1 MTAARTTPPTHD
13 AATAAVQA
21 AANLM
26 LRCDGYW
33 RDDHDRRLGVDIDYA
48 IDVDVVALFSD
59 PRAKSKYAKVFDSD
73 EVDGTQSLLAR
84 MLGEFILTQL
94 PGVNAQDS
102 EPGSLLILSPHDD
115 ELDRMILAIAEQA
128 RSETSTVVNLLLKCG
143 NSVDENRHD
152 NVEALATEII
162 ERAPEIVEE
171 FAIAEGSHLQARR
184 LASLPRGRLLNAAR
198 FSKYLKADARGS
210 WKEDESPLPPRGDID
225 SPERARFLEMTSQW
239 RERLSAQMTR
249 RKPQYA
255 LRGDAIALATI
266 QWANECFARHKVK
279 RRLVLITGSEYLFNA
294 AKAAPRVNGK
304 DFAAEF
310 LRHPLAFA
318 ASHDFFAQSDVAL
331 VEGAVEARL
340 ALLHWLNLFF
350 PEVVRQERD
359 YGFSVNKTVLDRIAS
374 NKDPDFSKAVTLLR
388 QSESKNTDD
397 LRAFPDGMIRN
408 WQSVIRSATIY
419 DELTRSDSDPLSSI
433 EQFKVLL
440 RSHFSAGGS
449 IAELANEIKQR
460 TESSLV
466 ALLLNTSGLGFMQLR
481 NAPKLMR
488 GFPALRFD
496 TPYEAAQS
504 IADELTDAFLNQAA
518 RDVRLDVA
526 RLYDELH
533 KIDDADYH
541 ALVIHALAYA
551 GTEHWFG
558 ARTLCLSAIG
568 VSDRIPENERNFRLG
583 REAAYLLAVAHR
595 RLAESPDDL
604 VLASNALSEA
614 RDRDPLPAQEDIR
627 FAAEELAQVA
637 WRWQYAFYVDND
649 SRGIDFT
656 TYFDSIGSLLQRAKT
671 EPLSAVKNWVTR
683 QLTTNAIFV
692 GLLRLQIYPDT
703 ASTDSPR
710 EFLEILKA
718 RDLSPDCV
726 GTPGKGPHYDEVSD
740 FAYWVATAVWPE
752 SPTNAARAKQ
762 HINEV
767 RAPSRRLPPFDK
779 QRKAKLIALV
789 NQRAQL

>member
-1 MTAARTTPPTHD
+1 MTAARTTTPTHD

-33 RDDHDRRLGVDIDYA
+33 RDDHDRRLGIEIDYA
-48 IDVDVVALFSD
+48 IDVDVIALFSD

-94 PGVNAQDS
+94 PGVDAKASD
-102 EPGSLLILSPHDD
+102 PGSLLILSPHDD
-115 ELDRMILAIAEQA
+115 ELDRMILAIAERA
-128 RSETSTVVNLLLKCG
+128 RTETSTVENLLLEFG
-143 NSVDENRHD
+143 NSVDESRLD

-162 ERAPEIVEE
+162 ERAPEIVEK
-171 FAIAEGSHLQARR
+171 FAIAEGSHLEARR

-210 WKEDESPLPPRGDID
+210 WKGDDSPLPPRGDID

-239 RERLSAQMTR
+239 RERLSAQMTG

-279 RRLVLITGSEYLFNA
+279 RRLVLITGSEHLFNA
-294 AKAAPRVNGK
+294 AKAARVIGK
-304 DFAAEF
+304 DFAPEF

-331 VEGAVEARL
+331 VEGAIDARL

-350 PEVVRQERD
+350 PEVVRQEGD
-359 YGFSVNKTVLDRIAS
+359 YGFSVDKAVLDQIAS
-374 NKDPDFSKAVTLLR
+374 NEDPDFSRAVTLLR
-388 QSESKNTDD
+388 KSESKNTDD

-408 WQSVIRSATIY
+408 WRSVIRSATIY
-419 DELTRSDSDPLSSI
+419 DELTRSESDPLSSI
-433 EQFKVLL
+433 DRFKALL
-440 RSHFSAGGS
+440 SSHFSAGGS

-460 TESSLV
+460 TESSLS
-466 ALLLNTSGLGFMQLR
+466 ALLLNTSRLGVMQLR

-496 TPYEAAQS
+496 APYEAAQS

-518 RDVRLDVA
+518 LDVRLDVA

-583 REAAYLLAVAHR
+583 REAAYLLAVAQR

-614 RDRDPLPAQEDIR
+614 RRRDPASTQEDIR

-637 WRWQYAFYVDND
+637 WRWQYAFYVKND
-649 SRGIDFT
+649 VLVIDFA
-656 TYFDSIGSLLQRAKT
+656 TYFESIRSLLRRANR
-671 EPLSAVKNWVTR
+671 EPLPAVKNWVTR

-692 GLLRLQIYPDT
+692 GLLRLQIFPDT
-703 ASTDSPR
+703 ESTDSSR

-718 RDLSPDCV
+718 RELSPDWV
-726 GTPGKGPHYDEVSD
+726 GTVGKGPHCDEVSD

-762 HINEV
+762 HINEL
-767 RAPSRRLPPFDK
+767 RTPSRRLPSFDK
-779 QRKAKLIALV
+779 QRKGKLIALV
-789 NQRAQL
+789 NRRALL